1 MDKINDYQLDYDPG
15 LLIGEKQPKQGSD
28 IHALHTYHAYTHLSL
43 KSLFKYLYPII
54 RERVREEE
62 NDFDNEKSYNNN
74 NNIVVIL
81 YTFSSLVDFYSS
93 CVKLVK
99 TKTKTKTAK

>member
-28 IHALHTYHAYTHLSL
+28 IHAYTHLSL

-99 TKTKTKTAK
+99 TKTKTAK